1 MCIIELQQG
10 SDKVAVED
18 LLDLTFGKDRF
29 DKAAYSLREGVEAID
44 DLSFVVRRDGDVI
57 ATLRFWPV
65 VIEDA
70 DALLLGPIAVLPE
83 LQGQGYG
90 INLMKHGLSKAK
102 ELGHSRVILV
112 GDEPY
117 YKKIGF
123 SREMA
128 LSLSMEGQADES
140 RLLACALSQG
150 AFDGVK
156 GLISKPSEQ

>member
-44 DLSFVVRRDGDVI
+44 DLSFVVRRDGNVI

-90 INLMKHGLSKAK
+90 INLMKHGLGKAK

-156 GLISKPSEQ
+156 GLISKPSTQ